1 MLIKRV
7 YNNNVVL
14 VTDDSGAECV
24 AVGRGLAFSRRAGDE
39 VDQSM
44 VEKVYTLDSE
54 ENRTRFENLIKS
66 IPVEYLTVAD
76 EIVSMV
82 QRESDLHVGDN
93 LLIALADHISLSLER
108 ERAGVPCENPLLMEI
123 KQFYK
128 REFALARR
136 AAGIIHERM
145 GIWISEGETGFIALH
160 IVNATMG
167 QRADVLVLSIRMI
180 QDILDIVSRDFSITY
195 DEESI
200 QYERFLRH
208 LQFFAQRV
216 LSEDSKQSEDTFL
229 FNLGKDQYPAAL
241 ACAEKI
247 GAYVAGTYG
256 RSVTDAEKGYLVYHI
271 MNLVHATA
279 SGPSTGERSTE

>member
-24 AVGRGLAFSRRAGDE
+24 AVGRGLAFSKRAGDE

-145 GIWISEGETGFIALH
+145 GIWISEGGDRLH
-160 IVNATMG
+160 
-167 QRADVLVLSIRMI
+167 RAAHR
-180 QDILDIVSRDFSITY
+180 
-195 DEESI
+195 
-200 QYERFLRH
+200 ERHDGPARRRPGAVHPHDPGH
-208 LQFFAQRV
+208 LGHRFQG
-216 LSEDSKQSEDTFL
+216 L
-229 FNLGKDQYPAAL
+229 FDHL
-241 ACAEKI
+241 
-247 GAYVAGTYG
+247 
-256 RSVTDAEKGYLVYHI
+256 
-271 MNLVHATA
+271 
-279 SGPSTGERSTE
+279 

>member
-14 VTDDSGAECV
+14 AEDELGTERV
-24 AVGRGLAFSRRAGDE
+24 VIGRGLAFSKRPGDAI
-39 VDQSM
+39 DPDR
-44 VEKVYTLDSE
+44 VEKVFTLQSE
-54 ENRTRFENLIKS
+54 ESLPRFERLVRGIE
-66 IPVEYLTVAD
+66 PLYLTIAD
-76 EIVSMV
+76 EIVEMV
-82 QRESDLHVGDN
+82 RAESDFSVGDN

-108 ERAGVPCENPLLMEI
+108 ERAGIPCENPLLMEI

-136 AAGIIHERM
+136 AADIVHAHM
-145 GIWISEGETGFIALH
+145 GIWISEEETGFIALH

-167 QRADVLVLSIRMI
+167 QRADTLVLSIRMI
-180 QDILDIVSRDFSITY
+180 QDILDIVARDFFITY

-216 LSEDSKQSEDTFL
+216 LGEDSEQSEDAFL
-229 FNLGKDQYPAAL
+229 FNLGKHQYPAAL
-241 ACAEKI
+241 ECTEKI
-247 GAYVAGTYG
+247 GAYVADTYG
-256 RSVTDAEKGYLVYHI
+256 RTVTDAEKGYLVYHI

-279 SGPSTGERSTE
+279 PRPNASERSED

>member
-14 VTDDSGAECV
+14 AVDDAGAECV
-24 AVGRGLAFSRRAGDE
+24 AVGRGLAFSKRAGDAI
-39 VDQSM
+39 DPRM
-44 VEKVYTLDSE
+44 VEKVYTLENE
-54 ENRTRFENLIKS
+54 ENLTRFERLIKS
-66 IPVEYLTVAD
+66 IPTVYLAIAD

-82 QRESDLHVGDN
+82 RQESDLRAGDN

-123 KQFYK
+123 KHFYK

-136 AAGIIHERM
+136 AADIIHDHM
-145 GIWISEGETGFIALH
+145 GIWISEGEIGFIALH

-167 QRADVLVLSIRMI
+167 QRADMLVLSIRMI
-180 QDILDIVSRDFSITY
+180 QDILDIVSRDFSISY

-216 LSEDSKQSEDTFL
+216 LGEGSEQSEDTFL

-241 ACAEKI
+241 ACTEKI
-247 GAYVAGTYG
+247 GAYVAETYG
-256 RSVTDAEKGYLVYHI
+256 RNVTDAEKGYLVYHI

-279 SGPSTGERSTE
+279 SSQSTHERSGN